1 MIIISF
7 VKPLRL
13 DLWFGL
19 WRLRTKLPETSRAL
33 GFEQQGHWEY
43 AQQAYEEA
51 MAAVQLKPG
60 QYMIKVE
67 RLPFRY

>member
-1 MIIISF
+1 MLFI
-7 VKPLRL
+7 

-33 GFEQQGHWEY
+33 GFEQQGHLEY

-51 MAAVQLKPG
+51 MAAIQLKPG
-60 QYMIKVE
+60 
-67 RLPFRY
+67 